1 MVLVGCVCVGWLLV
15 GVMAWEVV
23 GVRFGM
29 VGGWVMVVVPRAFGR
44 ACCGVLSW
52 FGQVP
57 VLLGLAAAAETGEQ
71 WRASLPGPAT
81 TAESGWQSRAGLAVC
96 VPPYL
101 PASGAGG
108 QEGAVAAYT
117 PIEAMTA
124 AIVRM
129 MLRCGWRACG
139 CMGRRRWCRACVVV
153 GLWCVGCLV
162 GWLA

>member
-1 MVLVGCVCVGWLLV
+1 MGWLLV

-29 VGGWVMVVVPRAFGR
+29 VGGWVMVVVP
-44 ACCGVLSW
+44 
-52 FGQVP
+52 VP
-57 VLLGLAAAAETGEQ
+57 LGLAAAAETGEQ
-71 WRASLPGPAT
+71 WRVSLPGLAT
-81 TAESGWQSRAGLAVC
+81 TAESGWQSRAGLAVY

-101 PASGAGG
+101 PASGTGG

-153 GLWCVGCLV
+153 GLWCVGCL
-162 GWLA
+162 GLLA